1 MSCESFRVKKS
12 PKFKARGMEKIKLKV
27 CGMRDEKNILE
38 VGILAPDF
46 MGFIFYEKSPR
57 FVGSSFQVPSGLQ
70 QVSRVGVFVNETTD
84 AMLLKAKDHMFEYLQ
99 LHGRE
104 TVEQCA
110 ELKESK
116 IKVIKAFAVGD
127 EMDFTVT
134 KPYAE
139 VCEYFL
145 FDTKGKN
152 FGGNGHPFNW
162 KVLHHYDQRVPF
174 FLSGGIGPENVNDVK
189 ALNGLNLYALDVNS
203 GVEETP
209 GVKNYEK
216 IKRLKDI
223 LYSNN

>member
-1 MSCESFRVKKS
+1 
-12 PKFKARGMEKIKLKV
+12 
-27 CGMRDEKNILE
+27 MRDETNILE
-38 VGILAPDF
+38 VGTLAPDF

-57 FVGSSFQVPSGLQ
+57 FVGPSFQVPFGLQ
-70 QVSRVGVFVNETTD
+70 AVSRVGVFVNETTEV
-84 AMLLKAKDHMFEYLQ
+84 MLLKAKDHMFEYLQ
-99 LHGRE
+99 LHGHE

-110 ELKESK
+110 ELKENK
-116 IKVIKAFAVGD
+116 IKIIKAFAVGD
-127 EMDFTVT
+127 EMDFAVT

-139 VCEYFL
+139 VCDYFL

-152 FGGNGHPFNW
+152 FGGNGRSFNW
-162 KVLHHYDQRVPF
+162 KVLYHYDQRVPF

-189 ALNGLNLYALDVNS
+189 ALKSLNLFALDVNS

-216 IKRLKDI
+216 IKRLKNI